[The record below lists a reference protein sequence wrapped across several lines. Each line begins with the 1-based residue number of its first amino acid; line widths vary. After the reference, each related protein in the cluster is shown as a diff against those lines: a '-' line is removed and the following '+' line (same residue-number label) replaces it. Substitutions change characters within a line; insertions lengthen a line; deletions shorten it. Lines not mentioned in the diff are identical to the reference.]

1 MRQGA
6 RAAVAGTLSI
16 ALGSLTTLGAFADDG
31 DVRDLAPPPRAVGS
45 AAPVPHPS
53 PAKRR
58 RRRGRTTFGLTG
70 AATVADRVAPGAG
83 TTADV
88 SNVLGLEARLEHRA
102 EGWGFVG
109 TLPATVA
116 LHGGRLGE
124 PDASLVSR
132 RFALFYRNEQL
143 APFGQLPA
151 GSLPRAYGVVT
162 RVHDTDLTAF
172 AGNAPA
178 DGDSTYRVEGVEAKR
193 AFGRAAASLTLVA
206 GQAEGAAGR
215 LFSAVVG
222 FATAPGRVDATVE
235 TALSWTRAMAST
247 PDGSGALSY
256 QARVNAGSPGGY
268 ASYIERFV
276 APSFAEVGGQ
286 AEPEAY
292 HALAYHLN
300 GRTSIDLS
308 LVRESHPATATAA
321 ASDDTRATAAF
332 RRHVG
337 AGDAAVSISAERSDV
352 ADVPQWNDGL
362 NASYGIAL
370 GRGAYAALS
379 AALQRQQS
387 GVAAPG
393 STVQFDARVAAAL
406 GRGTRAE

>member
-151 GSLPRAYGVVT
+151 GSLPRAYG
-162 RVHDTDLTAF
+162 LL
-172 AGNAPA
+172 
-178 DGDSTYRVEGVEAKR
+178 
-193 AFGRAAASLTLVA
+193 LTLV
-206 GQAEGAAGR
+206 GG
-215 LFSAVVG
+215 SVSG
-222 FATAPGRVDATVE
+222 FAMFSLR
-235 TALSWTRAMAST
+235 RADNDDRGDDGT
-247 PDGSGALSY
+247 QPPRRDPPTGPDGDLPIDWPLFD
-256 QARVNAGSPGGY
+256 RLRAGWETHELRP
-268 ASYIERFV
+268 
-276 APSFAEVGGQ
+276 
-286 AEPEAY
+286 AEP
-292 HALAYHLN
+292 
-300 GRTSIDLS
+300 
-308 LVRESHPATATAA
+308 
-321 ASDDTRATAAF
+321 
-332 RRHVG
+332 
-337 AGDAAVSISAERSDV
+337 
-352 ADVPQWNDGL
+352 
-362 NASYGIAL
+362 
-370 GRGAYAALS
+370 
-379 AALQRQQS
+379 
-387 GVAAPG
+387 
-393 STVQFDARVAAAL
+393 
-406 GRGTRAE
+406 GTHSRP